1 MESNDLLA
9 HGPEAMRVSGMRGSG
24 ESAGTA
30 ADRSTGTRS
39 GVCAVSSVLRPVR
52 AFNIQHTE

>member
-9 HGPEAMRVSGMRGSG
+9 HGAEAMRVSGMRGSG

-39 GVCAVSSVLRPVR
+39 GGCAVSSVVRSIR
-52 AFNIQHTE
+52 AFK